1 METHEPRTCL
11 LGAEA
16 VLHQAIPDF
25 ARRTVL
31 RDLFEE
37 VVMRVEEEAE
47 TRTKFVDVE
56 SAPSRPFDVFHAV
69 IDREREF
76 LQRSGTGF
84 TNVIS
89 ADRNG
94 VEARRELRTELERVD
109 DESHR
114 RRGRI
119 DVLLLRNIFLQDV
132 VLDRS
137 GNLVPI

>member
-1 METHEPRTCL
+1 METHEPRARL

-16 VLHQAIPDF
+16 ILHQAIPDF

-31 RDLFEE
+31 GDLFEE

-47 TRTKFVDVE
+47 TWTKFVDVK
-56 SAPSRPFDVFHAV
+56 SPTSRPFDVFHAIV
-69 IDREREF
+69 NGEGEF

-84 TNVIS
+84 ADVIS
-89 ADRNG
+89 ADRNR
-94 VEARRELRTELERVD
+94 VEARSELGAELERID

-119 DVLLLRNIFLQDV
+119 DVFLLRDVFLQ
-132 VLDRS
+132 
-137 GNLVPI
+137 N